1 MSDIR
6 EPENREFETPDVETA
21 PAPDV
26 PEPSTDVEAVKPK
39 KKRKT
44 GRVIAI
50 IIIVALV
57 ALALFRVA
65 GSRNKVVAP
74 PEELAINVST
84 VTVEEGTLDS
94 FVTIS
99 GSITPKSEVYVVPR
113 IGGKVTAVYVE
124 LGQWVNKG
132 QRLFSIDKTDV
143 QAQLATASA
152 ALESAR
158 AAYERTVGGTAE
170 QTIAQLEASV
180 ETARISYEQAQTA
193 LERTEALY
201 QAGGATQQAFEQA
214 QSGRDLAYQQYQLA
228 QTNYDLTVNKI
239 LGENEKSAR
248 AALTQAQAAYQTA
261 QNAYNDTEVTAEVSG
276 YIGMSTVAVG
286 GSVSAAQPPMS
297 IVDISE
303 VYAEVGLPET
313 VINSI
318 DESQT
323 VEVEVASIP
332 GQKFT
337 GTITGISP
345 QTSAGKQTY
354 QAKIAIP
361 NQSGELKGGMFA
373 SVKFKTDS
381 VSGALYL
388 PVSSVK
394 DSAGESYVYIV
405 GDDGRAHKRV
415 VTEGLANDENVEI
428 TSGLKVGDQVVVRG
442 QDFLEDG
449 TLIEVVNDSEAS

>member
-6 EPENREFETPDVETA
+6 EPENQELEGLSGQEKSAEA
-21 PAPDV
+21 PGNAAEV
-26 PEPSTDVEAVKPK
+26 KTKKPK
-39 KKRKT
+39 RRKT
-44 GRVIAI
+44 GRIVAI

-57 ALALFRVA
+57 ALAIFRVTSS
-65 GSRNKVVAP
+65 GRRVMMP
-74 PEELAINVST
+74 PAELAINVST

-94 FVTIS
+94 YVTLS
-99 GSITPKSEVYVVPR
+99 GTIAPKSEIYVVPR
-113 IGGKVTAVYVE
+113 VSGKVTAVYVE

-132 QRLFSIDKTDV
+132 QTLFSIDKTDV
-143 QAQLATASA
+143 QAQLSSASA

-170 QTIAQLEASV
+170 QTIAQLNAAV
-180 ETARISYEQAQTA
+180 ETSRISYEQAQNA

-201 QAGGATQQAFEQA
+201 QAGGATQQAYEQA
-214 QSGRDLAYQQYQLA
+214 KSACDLANQQYQLA

-261 QNAYNDTEVTAEVSG
+261 QNAYNDTEVKAEVSG

-286 GSVSAAQPPMS
+286 GMVSQASPPMS

-318 DESQT
+318 DGTQT
-323 VEVEVASIP
+323 VTVEVASMP
-332 GQKFT
+332 GEVFT
-337 GTITGISP
+337 GTIAGISP
-345 QTSAGKQTY
+345 QTSAGTQTY
-354 QAKIAIP
+354 LAKIAIP
-361 NQSGELKGGMFA
+361 NESGELKGGMFA
-373 SVKFKTDS
+373 SVKFRTDS
-381 VSGALYL
+381 AKGVLYL
-388 PVSSVK
+388 PVSAVK
-394 DSAGESYVYIV
+394 DSMSETYVYVV
-405 GDDGRAHKRV
+405 GDDKRAHKQT
-415 VTEGLANDENVEI
+415 VTEGLANDEYVEI
-428 TSGLKVGDQVVVRG
+428 TSGLKVGDEVVVRG

-449 TLIEVVNDSEAS
+449 TLVEVVDDTEAS

>member
-1 MSDIR
+1 
-6 EPENREFETPDVETA
+6 
-21 PAPDV
+21 
-26 PEPSTDVEAVKPK
+26 
-39 KKRKT
+39 
-44 GRVIAI
+44 
-50 IIIVALV
+50 
-57 ALALFRVA
+57 
-65 GSRNKVVAP
+65 
-74 PEELAINVST
+74 
-84 VTVEEGTLDS
+84 
-94 FVTIS
+94 
-99 GSITPKSEVYVVPR
+99 
-113 IGGKVTAVYVE
+113 
-124 LGQWVNKG
+124 
-132 QRLFSIDKTDV
+132 
-143 QAQLATASA
+143 
-152 ALESAR
+152 
-158 AAYERTVGGTAE
+158 
-170 QTIAQLEASV
+170 
-180 ETARISYEQAQTA
+180 
-193 LERTEALY
+193 
-201 QAGGATQQAFEQA
+201 
-214 QSGRDLAYQQYQLA
+214 
-228 QTNYDLTVNKI
+228 
-239 LGENEKSAR
+239 
-248 AALTQAQAAYQTA
+248 
-261 QNAYNDTEVTAEVSG
+261 
-276 YIGMSTVAVG
+276 MSTVAVG

-381 VSGALYL
+381 VSDALYL

>member
-1 MSDIR
+1 MSEIR
-6 EPENREFETPDVETA
+6 EPKNLEVESPGAENAAAEVKEK
-21 PAPDV
+21 
-26 PEPSTDVEAVKPK
+26 KPK
-39 KKRKT
+39 KKKT
-44 GRVIAI
+44 GRIVAI

-57 ALALFRVA
+57 ALAIFRVSS
-65 GSRNKVVAP
+65 SRNNVIAP
-74 PEELAINVST
+74 PQELAINVST

-94 FVTIS
+94 YVTIS
-99 GSITPKSEVYVVPR
+99 GSIAPKSEVYVVPR
-113 IGGKVTAVYVE
+113 VAGKVTAVYVE

-132 QRLFSIDKTDV
+132 QTLFSIDKTDV
-143 QAQLATASA
+143 QAQLSTASA

-170 QTIAQLEASV
+170 QTIAQLEVAV
-180 ETARISYEQAQTA
+180 ETSRISYEQAQSA

-201 QAGGATQQAFEQA
+201 QAGGATQQAYEQA
-214 QSGRDLAYQQYQLA
+214 QSACDLAYQQYQLA

-261 QNAYNDTEVTAEVSG
+261 QNAYNDTEVKAEVSG

-286 GSVSAAQPPMS
+286 GNVSQASPPMS

-318 DESQT
+318 DGSQT
-323 VEVEVASIP
+323 VSVEVASIP
-332 GQKFT
+332 GEVFT

-345 QTSAGKQTY
+345 ATSAGTQTY
-354 QAKIAIP
+354 LAKIAIP
-361 NQSGELKGGMFA
+361 NKSGELKGGMFA
-373 SVKFKTDS
+373 SVKFRTNS

-388 PVSSVK
+388 PVSAVK
-394 DSAGESYVYIV
+394 DSTGESYVYVV
-405 GDDGRAHKRV
+405 GDDSRAQRRV
-415 VTEGLANDENVEI
+415 VTEGLTNDEYVEI
-428 TSGLKVGDQVVVRG
+428 TSGLKVGDVVVVRG

-449 TLIEVVNDSEAS
+449 TLVEVVADDAEAS